1 MCSGGC
7 GARPLRLNPAIRKG
21 TMSVRKRKW
30 KTRSGEAREAWIVDY
45 ADQAGDRHLE
55 TFAKKR
61 TPTLATPR

>member
-1 MCSGGC
+1 
-7 GARPLRLNPAIRKG
+7 
-21 TMSVRKRKW
+21 MSVRKRKW